1 MSTDKTNPTS
11 NTVTR
16 RDFVR
21 LAGGAAA
28 VLSLPVTVRPA
39 LAQGDDVIRVG
50 FIGSRSGPLGV
61 FGEGDPFLVEKFNA
75 HMADGVQVGDKR
87 YGVQLILGDT
97 QSDPVRG
104 SQVAKDM
111 INSDKVDMMLTSATP
126 ENINPVADACEAA
139 GVPCLS
145 TTAPWESF
153 YFGRGAKPGQPSP
166 FKWTYHFCFGVSNF
180 ATLYADQWSLVETNR
195 KVGVLLPND
204 ADGNAIR
211 GLLLPQLEKAGFTIV
226 DPGPY
231 ENGTADF
238 STQINTY
245 KQEGCE
251 IFNTFPFP
259 PDFPVFWRQAAQK
272 GYAQQAKI
280 VQMAKAGLFAAELEA
295 MGSLGYGLH
304 AGAYWHKD
312 FPFSSPSTGLT
323 SHEIAMG
330 YEAAVKKQWN
340 QQVGAN
346 ASLLDAAIAG
356 LAASGNPKDK
366 AALAG
371 ALSTLKA
378 ETAVG
383 TVDFTKGPVP
393 NVATT
398 GLVGVQ
404 WIKATEG
411 PWEFALPIVSNADHP
426 SVPLTGKMTPYVLQ
440 G

>member
-1 MSTDKTNPTS
+1 MSTDKTTNNA

-28 VLSLPVTVRPA
+28 LLSVPATVRPA
-39 LAQGDDVIRVG
+39 FAQGDDVIRVG

-97 QSDPVRG
+97 QSDPVRA

-111 INSDKVDMMLTSATP
+111 INSDHVDMMLTSATP
-126 ENINPVADACEAA
+126 ENVNPVADACEAA

-166 FKWTYHFCFGVSNF
+166 FKWTYHFCFGVGNF

-211 GLLLPQLEKAGFTIV
+211 GLLMPELEKAGFTII

-245 KQEGCE
+245 KKEGCE

-272 GYAQQAKI
+272 GFAQQAKI

-340 QQVGAN
+340 QQIGAN
-346 ASLLDAAIAG
+346 ASLLDAAIAA

-366 AALAG
+366 TALAS

-378 ETAVG
+378 DTAVG
-383 TVDFTKGPVP
+383 TIDFTTGPVP

-398 GLVGVQ
+398 SVVGVQ
-404 WIKATEG
+404 WVKASEG
-411 PWEFALPIVSNADHP
+411 PWEFALNIVSNADHP